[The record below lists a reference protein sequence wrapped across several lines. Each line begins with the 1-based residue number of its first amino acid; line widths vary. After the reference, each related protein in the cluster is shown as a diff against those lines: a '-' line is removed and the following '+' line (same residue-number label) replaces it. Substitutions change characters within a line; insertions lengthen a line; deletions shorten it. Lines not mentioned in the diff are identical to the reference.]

1 MSHNTDERA
10 REDTDRPSGLEVEK
24 WILRSLLV
32 SLLLLSAAALVGSLD
47 DLKRYVKIRRM

>member
-1 MSHNTDERA
+1 MSHHTDERA

-32 SLLLLSAAALVGSLD
+32 SLLLLSAAAFVGSLD